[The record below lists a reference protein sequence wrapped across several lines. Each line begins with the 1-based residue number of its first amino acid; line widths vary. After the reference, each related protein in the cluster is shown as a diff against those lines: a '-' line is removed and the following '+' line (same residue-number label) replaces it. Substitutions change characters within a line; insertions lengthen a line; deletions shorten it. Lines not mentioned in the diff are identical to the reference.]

1 MSMLRGS
8 SVGRRVVRLA
18 LAVCGLAI
26 GLLAAAAAA
35 MAANELDV
43 TYVGSTSLTIKA
55 DDGTVVRSG
64 ATLPAGSYLIVVYD
78 ESDANPDFRIN
89 GPGISISSGLN
100 TAMGMGNAFP
110 LGPFNF
116 QAGSSYQITDANMP
130 ASAAIT
136 ITFGTGSGIT
146 NPAGSSNSS
155 SSAGSSGS
163 GSGGSSGGGGSSSG
177 SAGSSG
183 SSGSSVAKTVGT
195 LKAAV
200 TASGAGTLT
209 FSGKAPK
216 TLRAGRYTITV
227 DDRSKTSGVILGRI
241 SKQAITLSGSAAVGS
256 STHTVTLGAGRW
268 FYATSARSR
277 KTYFTVVG

>member
-78 ESDANPDFRIN
+78 ENDANPDFRIN

-163 GSGGSSGGGGSSSG
+163 GSGGGGSSSG
-177 SAGSSG
+177 SAG